1 MPAGAGPGGRSG
13 PRSRPR
19 PAILWPWSSAR
30 RRGCRPGSATL
41 RAARCR
47 GRYSGP
53 SARRPRPI
61 RGGTRTAA
69 GRPSRMPRAVCRRP
83 APPRAARGRSRP
95 ARSGRGNRRGGRSSG
110 AQWGTPGMDRRPVL
124 AVLALGV
131 LLRPAPAAAQA
142 WNSDAALA
150 LARRAV
156 LRRGGAVA
164 DSSLHDY
171 KAQAHGFLFFL
182 GAFGQGLADP
192 PRLVKADQLELEV
205 YWRAPAS
212 SKQRVIGW
220 RDQAQLPT
228 DINYHRDHLGI
239 IQNNFGAAMRLGEGD
254 EVRDVPHPL
263 SAAGPDIYDFALGDT
278 TTIMLP
284 EREVRVVT
292 LRVRPKDFG
301 LPRIVGTLYLD
312 AETADL
318 VRMAFNFTP
327 RSYLDAELEDVSIV
341 LDNALWERRYWLPY
355 RQEIEI
361 RRRATWLDVPVRG
374 IIRARWEIDGYVL
387 NLGLANSW
395 FAGDE
400 ITFLPKAERDSFPWK
415 EPLGA
420 ALQDIAEPV
429 RQNDLERVRA
439 EVEQIAG
446 RRVLTGLKG
455 RRLGVRGVSDLLH
468 ANRVEGLAA
477 GAGVVVRGGGERRE
491 LRGRASYGFA
501 DQRAKGALSAVGRRG
516 RSALEVIAYRE
527 VRDVGDA
534 PVIAPLFNSIASQEF
549 GRDYGDYYLAE
560 GARLTYRH
568 GVGVRG
574 EWRASAGREYIGS
587 LAVVAAPAN
596 GSFRW
601 NPPLGD
607 RGVDVGQLAFERRSE
622 GFAVRRD
629 LHVETVIEGGR
640 VDGGATY
647 LRFSGAGHVLLPTG
661 ATRLLVRAQGGV
673 ASGDLPAHRAFVLG
687 GRGTLLGDPFRAWGG
702 RNVALV
708 HLEWRVPVPF
718 LSLGVGTYARTPR
731 VLTVAPYVAC
741 GWSAHP
747 VAGTPWVAASGT
759 RTTLGIGFE
768 WLGVFRWDA
777 GYGTATHAVVVT
789 FDVTRDFWG

>member
-1 MPAGAGPGGRSG
+1 MRAGAGPGGRSG

-19 PAILWPWSSAR
+19 PANPWPWSNAR
-30 RRGCRPGSATL
+30 PRGCRRGSATL

-47 GRYSGP
+47 GTYSGP

-69 GRPSRMPRAVCRRP
+69 GQPSPTPRAACRRP
-83 APPRAARGRSRP
+83 APPRAARGPSRP
-95 ARSGRGNRRGGRSSG
+95 ARRGRGNRRAGRSSG
-110 AQWGTPGMDRRPVL
+110 AKRGTPSMDRRPVL
-124 AVLALGV
+124 AAVLALGV
-131 LLRPAPAAAQA
+131 LLRPAPAVAQA
-142 WNSDAALA
+142 WDSDAALA
-150 LARRAV
+150 LARRAA
-156 LRRGGAVA
+156 L
-164 DSSLHDY
+164 
-171 KAQAHGFLFFL
+171 
-182 GAFGQGLADP
+182 
-192 PRLVKADQLELEV
+192 
-205 YWRAPAS
+205 
-212 SKQRVIGW
+212 
-220 RDQAQLPT
+220 
-228 DINYHRDHLGI
+228 
-239 IQNNFGAAMRLGEGD
+239 RLGEGD

-263 SAAGPDIYDFALGDT
+263 SPAGPDIYDFALGDT

-387 NLGLANSW
+387 NLGLASSW

-446 RRVLTGLKG
+446 RRILTGLKG

-477 GAGVVVRGGGERRE
+477 GAGLVVRGGGERRE
-491 LRGRASYGFA
+491 LRARASYGFA
-501 DQRAKGALSAVGRRG
+501 DHRAKGALSAVDRRG
-516 RSALEVIAYRE
+516 RSALEVSVYRE

-534 PVIAPLFNSIASQEF
+534 AIIAPLLNSFASQEF
-549 GRDYGDYYLAE
+549 GHDYGDYYLAD
-560 GARLTYRH
+560 GGRITYRH
-568 GVGVRG
+568 GIGVRS
-574 EWRASAGREYIGS
+574 EWRATAGRESIGS
-587 LAVVAAPAN
+587 LAVTAVPAN
-596 GSFRW
+596 GSFRP
-601 NPPLGD
+601 NPSLGGP
-607 RGVDVGQLAFERRSE
+607 GVDLVQLALERRSE

-629 LHVETVIEGGR
+629 LHVETMLEGG
-640 VDGGATY
+640 
-647 LRFSGAGHVLLPTG
+647 
-661 ATRLLVRAQGGV
+661 
-673 ASGDLPAHRAFVLG
+673 
-687 GRGTLLGDPFRAWGG
+687 
-702 RNVALV
+702 
-708 HLEWRVPVPF
+708 
-718 LSLGVGTYARTPR
+718 
-731 VLTVAPYVAC
+731 
-741 GWSAHP
+741 
-747 VAGTPWVAASGT
+747 
-759 RTTLGIGFE
+759 
-768 WLGVFRWDA
+768 
-777 GYGTATHAVVVT
+777 
-789 FDVTRDFWG
+789 

>member
-1 MPAGAGPGGRSG
+1 MPACAAPGGRSG
-13 PRSRPR
+13 PRSRRR
-19 PAILWPWSSAR
+19 PASPSPWSSAR
-30 RRGCRPGSATL
+30 RRGCRRGSATL

-47 GRYSGP
+47 GRCSGP
-53 SARRPRPI
+53 SALRPRPI
-61 RGGTRTAA
+61 RGGMRTAA
-69 GRPSRMPRAVCRRP
+69 GRLSRTRRAACRRP
-83 APPRAARGRSRP
+83 APPRAARGPSRP
-95 ARSGRGNRRGGRSSG
+95 PRRGRGNRRGRRSSG
-110 AQWGTPGMDRRPVL
+110 AKRGTPGMDRCPGPTTPRDWGRMRVAL
-124 AVLALGV
+124 AASLALGV
-131 LLRPAPAAAQA
+131 LVRPAPAAAQA

-205 YWRAPAS
+205 YWKAPAS

-239 IQNNFGAAMRLGEGD
+239 VQNNFGAAMRLGEGD

-263 SAAGPDIYDFALGDT
+263 SLAGPDIYDFALGDT

-312 AETADL
+312 AATADL

-361 RRRATWLDVPVRG
+361 RRRATWLDVPGRG
-374 IIRARWEIDGYVL
+374 IIRARGEIDGYVL

-415 EPLGA
+415 EPPRA
-420 ALQDIAEPV
+420 PPPDIPQPV
-429 RQNDLERVRA
+429 RQNDPQRVRA

-446 RRVLTGLKG
+446 RRALTGLKG
-455 RRLGVRGVSDLLH
+455 RRLGVRGVSGLLH
-468 ANRVEGLAA
+468 AKRVEGLAG
-477 GAGVVVRGGGERRE
+477 GAGVAGGGGGGRRE
-491 LRGRASYGFA
+491 LRGRA
-501 DQRAKGALSAVGRRG
+501 
-516 RSALEVIAYRE
+516 
-527 VRDVGDA
+527 GD
-534 PVIAPLFNSIASQEF
+534 
-549 GRDYGDYYLAE
+549 
-560 GARLTYRH
+560 
-568 GVGVRG
+568 GVRG
-574 EWRASAGREYIGS
+574 RGAPGTTRAE
-587 LAVVAAPAN
+587 V
-596 GSFRW
+596 RW
-601 NPPLGD
+601 GT
-607 RGVDVGQLAFERRSE
+607 RW
-622 GFAVRRD
+622 
-629 LHVETVIEGGR
+629 
-640 VDGGATY
+640 
-647 LRFSGAGHVLLPTG
+647 LRPGHV
-661 ATRLLVRAQGGV
+661 
-673 ASGDLPAHRAFVLG
+673 D
-687 GRGTLLGDPFRAWGG
+687 
-702 RNVALV
+702 
-708 HLEWRVPVPF
+708 
-718 LSLGVGTYARTPR
+718 
-731 VLTVAPYVAC
+731 
-741 GWSAHP
+741 
-747 VAGTPWVAASGT
+747 
-759 RTTLGIGFE
+759 
-768 WLGVFRWDA
+768 
-777 GYGTATHAVVVT
+777 
-789 FDVTRDFWG
+789 